1 MPRSLTG
8 RMPVLR
14 EMSMTVASGLLYTK
28 DHEWARVEGDTATVG
43 ITDYAQEQLGEV
55 VFVEL
60 PKVGKEL
67 DVHKEFA
74 VVESSKAASDVYC
87 PVAGKVT
94 EVNAELETKPERIN
108 EDCYNA
114 GWICKLKIT
123 DKKSLA
129 GLMDAKKY

>member
-1 MPRSLTG
+1 MA
-8 RMPVLR
+8 
-14 EMSMTVASGLLYTK
+14 VAQGLLYTK

-60 PKVGKEL
+60 PKVGKEFGG
-67 DVHKEFA
+67 HKEFA

-94 EVNAELETKPERIN
+94 EVNTELETTPELVN
-108 EDCYNA
+108 KDCYGE
-114 GWICKLKIT
+114 GWLCKIKIS
-123 DKKSLA
+123 DKAALSS
-129 GLMDAKKY
+129 LMDAKKYEEYLKTL